1 MVTTPRRS
9 LVPWARGALGSGL
22 RRRLDVWGPCFHL
35 WVEMRVDVTPEVC
48 CGGQRGD
55 ACKER
60 MTVRPGTKCVLSRRE
75 GLRLGK
81 PGAGGGRER

>member
-1 MVTTPRRS
+1 MF
-9 LVPWARGALGSGL
+9 GAPVSI
-22 RRRLDVWGPCFHL
+22 C
-35 WVEMRVDVTPEVC
+35 VEMRVDVTPEVC

-60 MTVRPGTKCVLSRRE
+60 MTVRPGTKRVLSRRE